1 MNPFNF
7 SNAIVFAIGA
17 IIASVFVGIVQESRI
32 DALRLEH
39 MNDQLKQADAQTEA
53 LRAAQRRFIVAEAR
67 GNHLQSELDAKTD
80 LYLKT
85 YEEKRHAINLL
96 TERRVCLNAPTV
108 RLLNATADSDTAVN
122 LPTAAR
128 GIATPSSAI
137 ATDTDVAGWIASTQ
151 QQYDTCRSRLDALID
166 WHVPANQPSL
176 P

>member
-1 MNPFNF
+1 MNPFTL
-7 SNAIVFAIGA
+7 SNAIVFAIVA

-85 YEEKRHAINLL
+85 YEEKRHAIALL
-96 TERRVCLNAPTV
+96 TQRRPCLNAATV
-108 RLLNATADSDTAVN
+108 SLLNDSAAN
-122 LPTAAR
+122 LPTPAT
-128 GIATPSSAI
+128 GIAAQSSAI
-137 ATDTDVAGWIASTQ
+137 ATDTDIAGWIASTQ
-151 QQYDTCRSRLDALID
+151 QQYDTCRARLDALID
-166 WHVPANQPSL
+166 WHEAVDKEQP
-176 P
+176 